1 MNSKNKI
8 RIIKRALTAGEPGVT
23 AARPQKSVSVQQST
37 RKVVTAWVREFKQ
50 RRVTDPRQAFASLF
64 AESAPPLRSLS

>member
-1 MNSKNKI
+1 MSSKNKI
-8 RIIKRALTAGEPGVT
+8 RIIKRALTAGEPEVA

-37 RKVVTAWVREFKQ
+37 RKVVATWVREFKQ

-64 AESAPPLRSLS
+64 GESASPLRSLS